1 MPLISLIRIPHPHPH
16 PHSAVPFVYQRPGQV
31 THDPCYLRHKLPT
44 ECSPSTAHSSSAFL
58 IRIPHPHSVPHDM
71 IVRHWPSAAPP
82 TPGSGIHVAVGI
94 GYPQNA
100 ALIPPLFERSFL
112 ILIRSHF
119 MIRHRLP
126 AWSVKVLVTWMP
138 HLPPSFPRSVLP
150 CNLCCWTFDKKKKD
164 NELWYKVI
172 KVINQS

>member
-1 MPLISLIRIPHPHPH
+1 MSILGICYHRHNWPAECSANAAHFSH

-94 GYPQNA
+94 
-100 ALIPPLFERSFL
+100 
-112 ILIRSHF
+112 
-119 MIRHRLP
+119 
-126 AWSVKVLVTWMP
+126 
-138 HLPPSFPRSVLP
+138 
-150 CNLCCWTFDKKKKD
+150 
-164 NELWYKVI
+164 
-172 KVINQS
+172 